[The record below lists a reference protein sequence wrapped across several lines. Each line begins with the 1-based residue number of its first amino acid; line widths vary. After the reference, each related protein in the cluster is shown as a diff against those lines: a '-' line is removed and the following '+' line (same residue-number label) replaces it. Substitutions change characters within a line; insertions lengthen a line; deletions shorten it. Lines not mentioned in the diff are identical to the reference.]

1 MNMLYYI
8 FVNLLSSNE
17 EVILYICKSII
28 QIVVKCSGVVAIWR
42 KEGLNLSEILTP
54 LPYKRFW

>member
-8 FVNLLSSNE
+8 FVNLFLQMNKSFCTFANLSFKLSSNAVSSE
-17 EVILYICKSII
+17 
-28 QIVVKCSGVVAIWR
+28 QIEG

-54 LPYKRFW
+54 LP

>member
-54 LPYKRFW
+54 LP